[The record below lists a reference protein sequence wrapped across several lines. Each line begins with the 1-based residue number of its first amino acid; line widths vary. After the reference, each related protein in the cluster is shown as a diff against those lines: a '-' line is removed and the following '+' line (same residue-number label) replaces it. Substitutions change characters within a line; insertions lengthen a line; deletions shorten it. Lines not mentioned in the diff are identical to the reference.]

1 MEDPGIKQDI
11 NPSGVEVE
19 LGVVDEGTKTLTAEQ
34 QSTLNTFRNQVQ
46 DVLKPDHDDN
56 FLLRWLRARNFDLTK
71 SEEMLRNSL
80 IWREKHN
87 VDTILEDFESPDVVK
102 KYFTGGTSGFDKEGC
117 PIWVDPLGRLDFKG
131 LMASVGH
138 KDLLLHKL
146 SDLERFSKVMA
157 DQSNK
162 LGKLIDKETI
172 IYDME
177 KVGMRHLW
185 KPGIDTFNQFVTLVE
200 DNYPERLKF
209 IFIINAPKIF
219 PVIWKLVRPFVA
231 EGTRKKIKV
240 FGTTN
245 YTDTLLKYIDAD
257 QLPAAYGGTLVD
269 KLGDPRCGEM
279 IVQGGE
285 VPKELYA
292 NADSLERDKFTSVT
306 VGSKQLLDLDYNVT
320 IPESVLSWQFFT
332 EGYDVGFA
340 VYKRI
345 QEGLQKGNMEE
356 IVTPERVTSH
366 IYPGDGSVV
375 CKTVGTYVVRF
386 DNTYS
391 WTRGKKILY
400 SVDVMAPDSMDGF
413 SNVDICTN

>member
-117 PIWVDPLGRLDFKG
+117 PIWVDPLGRLDFKVPCRKITAESGCVNMGG
-131 LMASVGH
+131 L
-138 KDLLLHKL
+138 
-146 SDLERFSKVMA
+146 
-157 DQSNK
+157 

>member
-1 MEDPGIKQDI
+1 MGDQGDQAEVNLSSNDSE
-11 NPSGVEVE
+11 SGVVE
-19 LGVVDEGTKTLTAEQ
+19 PNTLTAEQ
-34 QSTLNTFRNQVQ
+34 QLALNTFRNKVQ
-46 DVLKPDHDDN
+46 DVLGPDHDDR
-56 FLLRWLRARNFDLTK
+56 FLLRWLKARKFDLNK
-71 SEEMLRNSL
+71 SEEMLRNSFS
-80 IWREKHN
+80 WREKNN
-87 VDTILEDFESPDVVK
+87 VDTILEDFESPEVLK

-131 LMASVGH
+131 LMTSV
-138 KDLLLHKL
+138 KQRDMLLHKL
-146 SDLERFSKVMA
+146 CDLERFSKVMV
-157 DQSNK
+157 DQSRK
-162 LGKLIDKETI
+162 LGRVIDKETI

-231 EGTRKKIKV
+231 EETRKKIKV
-240 FGTTN
+240 FGTAN
-245 YTDTLLKYIDAD
+245 YKDTLLEYIDAD

-269 KLGDPRCGEM
+269 KFGDPRCGDM

-292 NADSLERDKFTSVT
+292 NANSMDKDKFTSVT
-306 VGSKQLLDLDYNVT
+306 VGSKQSLDLPYSVT

-340 VYKRI
+340 VYRQI
-345 QEGLQKGNMEE
+345 EDGLQKGNLEE
-356 IVTPERVTSH
+356 VVPLERVTSH

-375 CKTVGTYVVRF
+375 CKTVGTYVIRF

-391 WTRGKKILY
+391 WTRSKKVLY
-400 SVDVMAPDSMDGF
+400 CVDVMVPDSMDGF
-413 SNVDICTN
+413 SNVDIFTS